1 MIITV
6 AIIVLI
12 LLLMI
17 GESLVINNCVKK
29 IAVRIHINGTRGKST
44 ITKYIFSG
52 LKEDGL
58 KVLGKVTGE
67 IPTLL
72 FPDGSHK
79 EIKRRGTAR
88 VQEQFNI
95 IRKAKKE
102 KVDVLILECMSID
115 PILQNL
121 ESFFFRPDIYIISNI
136 RDDHREKMGNSLDDQ
151 IKSICDA
158 IPSDSKIIAGESAYI
173 DIIKRVA
180 IVRNSQFIQAI
191 NLTDEEK
198 KNIPQL
204 ALEINVQL
212 ALTACIES
220 GIPRQIAF
228 KGILKQ
234 IEKTKSPLCPIT
246 NGQQKRY
253 FLNAFSVNDIPS
265 FKDYL
270 KHWTSELSITN
281 KISVVFNTRS
291 DRPLRT
297 GLFVEWIKSNHEN
310 IDTVILTGDH
320 KMMANRLLSK
330 SETKFKIKNI
340 PNNYQSSIKDLILE
354 SIVNSSLIVGVG
366 NIKGLG
372 YQIINEFAEAS

>member
-1 MIITV
+1 MIVTV
-6 AIIVLI
+6 SILGLV

-17 GESLVINNCVKK
+17 GESLVINNCVNN
-29 IAVRIHINGTRGKST
+29 IAVKIHVNGTRGKST
-44 ITKYIFSG
+44 ITKYIFAG
-52 LKEDGL
+52 LIEDHL
-58 KVLGKVTGE
+58 RVLGKVTGE

-72 FPDGSHK
+72 LPDGSQK
-79 EIKRRGTAR
+79 AIKRRGSAR

-95 IRKAKKE
+95 LRKAKKE
-102 KVDVLILECMSID
+102 KIDALVLECMSID
-115 PILQNL
+115 PILQKL
-121 ESFFFRPDIYIISNI
+121 ESFFFKPDIYIISNI

-158 IPSDSKIIAGESAYI
+158 IPANSKIIAGESAYM
-173 DIIKRVA
+173 DIIKGVA

-191 NLTDEEK
+191 DLSDEEK
-198 KNIPQL
+198 KNISQS
-204 ALEINVQL
+204 AFEINVQI

-234 IEKTKSPLCPIT
+234 IEKIKSPLCAIT

-270 KHWTSELSITN
+270 KLWTSELNIAD
-281 KISVVFNTRS
+281 KVSVVFNTRS

-310 IDTVILTGDH
+310 IEVVILTGDH
-320 KMMANRLLSK
+320 KMRANRLLSR

-340 PNNYQSSIKDLILE
+340 PNRHQSSIKDLILE
-354 SIVNSSLIVGVG
+354 STINSSLIVGVG

-372 YQIINEFAEAS
+372 YQIINEFSEAS